1 MTASA
6 SPTLINRELSLLEFN
21 QRVLAQ
27 AQDPSVP
34 LLERLRFL
42 CISSSN
48 LDEFFEIRVAGIK
61 QLQES
66 SPGSLSPDG
75 LTPREQLAAIHERAQ
90 QLVAEQYE
98 CLSKHL
104 LPALRTAGIRLM
116 PRSSW
121 DEATREWL
129 ARYFE
134 NEVEPVLTPLALD
147 PSRPF
152 PRIQN
157 KSLNFVVSLEGEDAY
172 GREATRAIVQAP
184 RSLPRIVSLPVGQ
197 DGEQRLV
204 LLSGI
209 IEAFMP
215 RLFEGMRIMDVHQF
229 RVTRNSDLFVDEEEA
244 DDLRRALEGELQQRR
259 YGSAVRLETTTDCP
273 SDVVSFLARQFGIG
287 DVDVY
292 TVPPPV
298 NLYRLSAIYDLI
310 ERADLKY
317 PAFVPSLPRRLNDEQ
332 GMFSAI
338 RQSDLLLHHPFQ
350 SFAPVHRRSSM
361 RSWRPLTQAKT

>member
-1 MTASA
+1 MTSTAA
-6 SPTLINRELSLLEFN
+6 LTLINRELSLLEFN

-27 AQDPSVP
+27 AQDPAVP

-61 QLQES
+61 QLHEN

-90 QLVAEQYE
+90 ELVAEQYE

-104 LPALRTAGIRLM
+104 LPALRAAGIRLM

-121 DEATREWL
+121 DDATREWL
-129 ARYFE
+129 ERYFE

-184 RSLPRIVSLPVGQ
+184 RSLPRRRTKISSALRDHRSLHAAP
-197 DGEQRLV
+197 
-204 LLSGI
+204 
-209 IEAFMP
+209 
-215 RLFEGMRIMDVHQF
+215 
-229 RVTRNSDLFVDEEEA
+229 
-244 DDLRRALEGELQQRR
+244 LRRYANSRRAPIPRHAQQR
-259 YGSAVRLETTTDCP
+259 
-273 SDVVSFLARQFGIG
+273 
-287 DVDVY
+287 
-292 TVPPPV
+292 
-298 NLYRLSAIYDLI
+298 
-310 ERADLKY
+310 
-317 PAFVPSLPRRLNDEQ
+317 SLR
-332 GMFSAI
+332 
-338 RQSDLLLHHPFQ
+338 
-350 SFAPVHRRSSM
+350 
-361 RSWRPLTQAKT
+361 